1 MAHVTANLNAVF
13 ARPAGEAPVPN
24 ANNPSGPGPNIP
36 LGSWP
41 TTATDPRLPGNSTH
55 RRRPPRS
62 GSPVPSDVGS
72 MPELETVSDSS
83 ADEEEDGEP
92 EGRFWGDDDDPPWSS
107 EDEEDEHEGP
117 SGGMTR
123 VELGRIVE
131 AIQNLTLGDS
141 DGVDGEEP
149 ELHFMEHDSTDP
161 GQGFHEPPPPSSA
174 FNSEEDEEAVPNEFL
189 TALATMSG
197 MIGSGSET
205 EHVGGEGSAEEGA
218 PPLEPS
224 PSVSFSPVEM
234 VSLAQPSNSATTP
247 YIDIP
252 STSSHILPV
261 DSDAAAAICP
271 SSDTLPSLT
280 QSLPSPST
288 TGPESA
294 TATPTL
300 EPPAEAGAWACAQ
313 PSTGPPPDPPFM
325 TDGRGRVVWSRA
337 GSKSGPSSPAAPSSP
352 SHGRGSTRTV
362 TALHGTR
369 RLTECPEG
377 ETGVGERMVE

>member
-13 ARPAGEAPVPN
+13 PRPTGEAPVPN
-24 ANNPSGPGPNIP
+24 ANNASGPGPNVP

-41 TTATDPRLPGNSTH
+41 TTATDARLPGNSTH
-55 RRRPPRS
+55 RHRPPRS

-107 EDEEDEHEGP
+107 EDDEEEDEGP
-117 SGGMTR
+117 GGRRTSI
-123 VELGRIVE
+123 ELGRIVE
-131 AIQNLTLGDS
+131 AIQNMTLGDS
-141 DGVDGEEP
+141 GSVDGEEL
-149 ELHFMEHDSTDP
+149 ESHFMEHDPSDS
-161 GQGFHEPPPPSSA
+161 GQGFHEPPPPTSA

-197 MIGSGSET
+197 MIGSGPES
-205 EHVGGEGSAEEGA
+205 EHVGGAGSAAGA

-224 PSVSFSPVEM
+224 PPISSCPAETASPAE
-234 VSLAQPSNSATTP
+234 PSDPTTTS
-247 YIDIP
+247 YIDIT
-252 STSSHILPV
+252 SISSHVLPV
-261 DSDAAAAICP
+261 DSDAAAAIFP
-271 SSDTLPSLT
+271 SSDTLSSLT

-288 TGPESA
+288 TDPESA
-294 TATPTL
+294 AATPNL
-300 EPPAEAGAWACAQ
+300 EPPAEAGAWAGAQ

-325 TDGRGRVVWSRA
+325 TDGRGRVVWSRT
-337 GSKSGPSSPAAPSSP
+337 GPKSGPSLPAAPSSP

-369 RLTECPEG
+369 RLTECSEG